1 MIISC
6 LKAGYYFYNNILFN
20 MRVVNITS
28 PDVNNGEGFR
38 TTLWV
43 AGCNHHCRGCHNP
56 DTWEYKQGKALR
68 DVSKDLYDKLDK
80 SYISGLTLSG
90 GDPLDQSKV
99 SLIELYLLLKR
110 IRKKFPNKNIWI
122 YSGYTYEEILK
133 DKFKK
138 LVLSQCDVLVDGP
151 YRYALRDT
159 SLAFRGSSNQRII
172 HLNNE

>member
-1 MIISC
+1 M
-6 LKAGYYFYNNILFN
+6 K
-20 MRVVNITS
+20 VVNITS

-56 DTWEYKQGKALR
+56 ETWEYKQGKALR
-68 DVSKDLYDKLDK
+68 DVRKDLYDKLDK

-159 SLAFRGSSNQRII
+159 SLDFRGSSNQRII